1 MTKIIVVITSG
12 IFYYLPKYD
21 ISLMFDS
28 IFGGFFRTRFQTKH
42 FTAYLRWT
50 YFKYIAG
57 TCIWLPVWRSKSIGH
72 SVWLYCKRFT
82 LIALVT
88 LSRFRL
94 YFRTSMYTVHTYI
107 PSTFL
112 TRNPYDIWIL
122 SLCTTYSIWNILGF
136 VLNNVFSI

>member
-1 MTKIIVVITSG
+1 MITGMTFLKYWAQCLII
-12 IFYYLPKYD
+12 LQK
-21 ISLMFDS
+21 M
-28 IFGGFFRTRFQTKH
+28 
-42 FTAYLRWT
+42 
-50 YFKYIAG
+50 
-57 TCIWLPVWRSKSIGH
+57 
-72 SVWLYCKRFT
+72 FT

-112 TRNPYDIWIL
+112 TRNPYNIWIL